1 MDQIGFILCVFGAV
15 AAIAYFVIGRFVVSS
30 DDERLRDRLAPRE
43 QGLPPGV
50 SMNVAGGRTGI
61 VPFLQRIGQA
71 AAEPFMPATREK
83 QSGMRR
89 DLARA
94 GIYAPS
100 AIRVITGGKVI
111 FLCLGLAV
119 GYFVGLAMD
128 GVLLGISVGGLLG
141 YVLPNAWLR
150 MKIKV
155 NQKEL
160 THALP
165 DGLDLMVVC
174 VESGLTIDAAMQR
187 VGEELGLAHPALS
200 RELGIAHM
208 ETRVGLSR
216 AEAMKNLG
224 QRTGNTALHSLASML
239 MQADRFGT
247 SVAQALR
254 VHAESLRIARQHAA
268 EEQAAKASVKM
279 SFPLVLFIFPAT
291 FIILAGPTIVDMLSS
306 DFFK

>member
-15 AAIAYFVIGRFVVSS
+15 AAIAYFAITPFTGPGES
-30 DDERLRDRLAPRE
+30 DKLRGRLAPR
-43 QGLPPGV
+43 QQALPPGV
-50 SMNVAGGRTGI
+50 SASPAGLA
-61 VPFLQRIGQA
+61 PFLQRIGQA
-71 AAEPFMPATREK
+71 AAEPFMPTTREK

-100 AIRVITGGKVI
+100 AIRLVTGGKVI
-111 FLCLGLAV
+111 FLCVGLIA
-119 GYFVGLAMD
+119 GYFVGFATER
-128 GVLLGISVGGLLG
+128 VLLGVSVGGLLG
-141 YVLPNAWLR
+141 YLVPNLWLR
-150 MKIKV
+150 MKIQV

-174 VESGLTIDAAMQR
+174 VEAGLTIDAAMQR
-187 VGEELGLAHPALS
+187 VGEELALAHPALS

-216 AEAMKNLG
+216 GEALKNLG
-224 QRTGNTALHSLASML
+224 QRTGNGALHSLGAML
-239 MQADRFGT
+239 AQADRFGT

-254 VHAESLRIARQHAA
+254 VHAESLRDSRQHAA
-268 EEQAAKASVKM
+268 EEQAAKASIKM

-291 FIILAGPTIVDMLSS
+291 FIILAGPTIVDLLSS